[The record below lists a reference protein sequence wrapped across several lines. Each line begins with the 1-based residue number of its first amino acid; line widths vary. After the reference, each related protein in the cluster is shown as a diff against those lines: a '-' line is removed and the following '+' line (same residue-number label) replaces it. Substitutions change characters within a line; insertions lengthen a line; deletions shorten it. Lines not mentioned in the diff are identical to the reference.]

1 MARLPTPDAVP
12 VLSPG
17 KHRTPRRGACFMEFA
32 SFLAGERW
40 SDNPK
45 CTHPLLAGLARGV
58 NDLTSD
64 AGRPRLV
71 PLIPSVI
78 GLTSDDPAVDA
89 GIALRSA
96 TIALPVVS
104 EPRQRALAAGLLAA
118 RRFLAN
124 HGSEGVPGMDT
135 KDLFDDAQRALLRT
149 PHAATWA
156 EERIGDDQ
164 LTPKALRHR
173 SAPSVVRFSVVGIA
187 EACIPDP
194 DAVLYELLETAI
206 NDCSH
211 WLRAKPALSPEQ
223 VTAR

>member
-1 MARLPTPDAVP
+1 MARSQTPDAVP

-17 KHRTPRRGACFMEFA
+17 KHRNPRKGACFMEFA

-40 SDNPK
+40 SDHPK

-78 GLTSDDPAVDA
+78 GLTSEDPAVDA
-89 GIALRSA
+89 GIAIRSA
-96 TIALPVVS
+96 AIALPVVS
-104 EPRQRALAAGLLAA
+104 ETRQRALATGLLAA
-118 RRFLAN
+118 RRYLTRNGTA
-124 HGSEGVPGMDT
+124 GVPGMET
-135 KDLFDDAQRALLRT
+135 GELFDHASRALSR
-149 PHAATWA
+149 ARFATAWA
-156 EERIGDDQ
+156 EQRIGDDQ

-173 SAPSVVRFSVVGIA
+173 SAPTVVRVSVVGIA

-194 DAVLYELLETAI
+194 DAVLYELLDSVI
-206 NDCSH
+206 NDCTR
-211 WLRAKPALSPEQ
+211 WIRAQPEPSLEQ
-223 VTAR
+223 VVPN